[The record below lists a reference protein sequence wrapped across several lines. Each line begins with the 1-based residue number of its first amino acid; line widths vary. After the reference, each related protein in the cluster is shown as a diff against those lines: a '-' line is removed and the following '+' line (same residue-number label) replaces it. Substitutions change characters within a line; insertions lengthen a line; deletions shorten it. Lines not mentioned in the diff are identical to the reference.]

1 MFALKTIHLEKKFSN
16 ENQIILLFD
25 LDSSCP
31 CLYPMLYTM
40 KFLRFQSISTQ
51 HADLIAIKFWYEF
64 WFEKFATSFCES
76 FYSSSYNFE
85 IIQSEIDNFII
96 YLENN
101 KKMIQYTLVK
111 VPASMS
117 LNPQSIM
124 KPRRGNPKLFLK
136 RLKSSLLK
144 VCNLQM

>member
-85 IIQSEIDNFII
+85 IIQSEIESYRVCRRVNILRDYPDDKIKI
-96 YLENN
+96 Y
-101 KKMIQYTLVK
+101 
-111 VPASMS
+111 P
-117 LNPQSIM
+117 
-124 KPRRGNPKLFLK
+124 
-136 RLKSSLLK
+136 
-144 VCNLQM
+144 